1 MVASISN
8 LSSTAASTSATGQTS
23 AKEQTDR
30 FMKLLVAQLNNQDP
44 MNPMDNAQM
53 TSQIAQI
60 NTVSGIQEVND
71 SIKSMATQFAS
82 LQMMQGASMIGREVL
97 TEDSKL
103 AINGGVGKG
112 AIDLSGSADKVTVQ
126 ILSSG
131 GQVLDTL
138 NLGPMAAGRNNFE
151 WNAANYSGTGAPSFK
166 VSASSGAQPVSTT
179 SLARSTVE
187 SISSDANGMNL
198 TVKGGGV
205 VAYSAIKAIL

>member
-71 SIKSMATQFAS
+71 SIKSMTSQLS
-82 LQMMQGASMIGREVL
+82 SMQLMQSSSMIGHEVQADGNTL
-97 TEDSKL
+97 SVY
-103 AINGGVGKG
+103 AGAGKG
-112 AIDLSGSADKVTVQ
+112 AFNLASDATNVTLNVY
-126 ILSSG
+126 SPG
-131 GQVLDTL
+131 GKLLDTQA
-138 NLGPMAAGRNNFE
+138 LGAVTAGNHNFNWDASKYTGSGAPTFEITALKGTKAVTATPLVRDTIASISVDAGTLTAKLAAG
-151 WNAANYSGTGAPSFK
+151 A
-166 VSASSGAQPVSTT
+166 V
-179 SLARSTVE
+179 
-187 SISSDANGMNL
+187 
-198 TVKGGGV
+198 VK
-205 VAYSAIKAIL
+205 YDTIKAIL

>member
-8 LSSTAASTSATGQTS
+8 LSSTAASTPATGQTS

-97 TEDSKL
+97 TEDNKL
-103 AINGGVGKG
+103 AINAGVGKG
-112 AIDLSGSADKVTVQ
+112 AFDLSGSADKVTVQ
-126 ILSSG
+126 VLSPG

-151 WNAANYSGTGAPSFK
+151 WNAANYSGAGSPSFK
-166 VSASSGAQPVSTT
+166 VSASSGTQAVSTT

-187 SISSDANGMNL
+187 SISSDATGMNL